1 MGNHFS
7 NLKEIYLPPFTS
19 SFQDTL
25 FLQIIKIIS
34 FVGTVSLIL

>member
-1 MGNHFS
+1 MGNRPS
-7 NLKEIYLPPFTS
+7 NLKEIDLPPFTS

-25 FLQIIKIIS
+25 FLQTIKIIS